1 MSATLFDEA
10 VRDAGAERATEDQR
24 ARRGLTLEQL
34 LSGAW
39 EGLAVH
45 TSVVCPACR
54 ESEMSPRY
62 ASGPAAAPVGGRCHG
77 CGATLA

>member
-10 VRDAGAERATEDQR
+10 VRDAGTERAAEDR

-54 ESEMSPRY
+54 EAEMSPRY
-62 ASGPAAAPVGGRCHG
+62 ASTAAAAPVGGRCTG